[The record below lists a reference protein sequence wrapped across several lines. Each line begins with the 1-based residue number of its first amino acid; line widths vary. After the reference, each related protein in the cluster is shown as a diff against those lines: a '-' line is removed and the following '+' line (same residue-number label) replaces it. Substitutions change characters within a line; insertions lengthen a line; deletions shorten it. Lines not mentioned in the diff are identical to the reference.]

1 MIQKKSE
8 MKLKLNKESSLD
20 EVSGSPKTKAE
31 DYEKENEK
39 QHDQRSRVP
48 DEDHAGIQHQE

>member
-1 MIQKKSE
+1 

-31 DYEKENEK
+31 DYEKENEN
-39 QHDQRSRVP
+39 QHEQRSRVP
-48 DEDHAGIQHQE
+48 DEDNAGMQH

>member
-1 MIQKKSE
+1 

-48 DEDHAGIQHQE
+48 DEDHAGIQHQEQ